1 MVGIF
6 IVGCFITAIVAL
18 ACWLVITGI
27 REDMHARAELP
38 EEKLGKS
45 NS

>member
-27 REDMHARAELP
+27 REDMHAREQLP
-38 EEKLGKS
+38 EEKLGQG